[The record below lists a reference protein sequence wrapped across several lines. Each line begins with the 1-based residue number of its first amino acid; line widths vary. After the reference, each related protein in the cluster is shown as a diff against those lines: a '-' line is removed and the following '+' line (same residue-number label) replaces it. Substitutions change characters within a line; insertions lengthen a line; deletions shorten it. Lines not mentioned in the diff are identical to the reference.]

1 MNNHEN
7 LRKPMKTDMFLHM
20 LAGFYRFYLSA
31 GLRTSG
37 TPGQVLKIKKELMK
51 LEHAGRNGGGRNGG
65 GRARV
70 F

>member
-1 MNNHEN
+1 
-7 LRKPMKTDMFLHM
+7 M
-20 LAGFYRFYLSA
+20 LGFYKFYLSP
-31 GLRTSG
+31 GVRTSG
-37 TPGQVLKIKKELMK
+37 TPGQVLTKIKKELMK